1 MSAKNPEKKIK
12 KTDKTENFALSEQPE
27 SWFANG
33 LHRFMIV
40 FSVMWFGIVA
50 VYITEFFGWDNLFS
64 MVPNEF
70 SGFMAGMTLPLAIVW
85 VVMAYID
92 RGSSFRNETQML
104 RDSLNR
110 VIFPDSNGRDATK
123 MIADAIKAQV
133 SDLKETTRDV
143 CAQADVIKRDLSDR
157 IAEMKSLA
165 GELYTYSS
173 QTMQELN
180 SEIKKLVEN
189 FTFVAEKAASTT
201 ADFRVNTMQIRED
214 SEQLSN
220 IMKPMV
226 NEMVTAAENIK
237 EVVNVNNENIE
248 KAQAQ
253 LNNYSESSQL
263 AIGRIIESWA
273 EKGENLEKTFLRTAE
288 NCEELFHRLDSGISH
303 IETSINEQKNVV
315 EQQSA
320 ILDKNSGYLDKKL
333 GEYGKLISLE
343 VEAMIERSNT
353 LEQNIQTQMK
363 NMREASTQTEEIF
376 GRLGSDIANKRQL
389 LETEGSRMIN
399 NIHLTIGTLGDEVS
413 RLQDFY
419 KNTQDKNS
427 ELGKVFS
434 SIAQTLKEMEDGLLA
449 SVNNFSTK
457 AGGVVDKFNEVNSLV
472 SGNIGKLSETAD
484 SIASQSKTNAGLLIE
499 QDEYVNK
506 ALGSL
511 KQISTQ
517 ISALNKDMS
526 ASAGNI
532 GKTLSVYENKMS
544 AFSKVLGEHLTDLNE
559 NYDKTQKQY
568 DEFNQKFKVASIDT
582 FMKNS
587 ADIISELETISIDI
601 NSIFNKTGDDEVL
614 WKKYYEGDHSVF
626 VRYLSKNM
634 TKKEVIAVREDY
646 EKKPDFR
653 VVVDK
658 YLDDFNSLIEAAC
671 SNNRASTLL
680 ALISGS
686 DIGKVYYIL
695 SRALGKVN

>member
-1 MSAKNPEKKIK
+1 MSAKNPEKKLK
-12 KTDKTENFALSEQPE
+12 KAEKTENFTLPEQPE

-50 VYITEFFGWDNLFS
+50 VYITKFFGWDNLFS

-70 SGFMAGMTLPLAIVW
+70 SGFMAGITLPLAIVW

-104 RDSLNR
+104 RDSLNQI
-110 VIFPDSNGRDATK
+110 IFPDSNGNAATK

-157 IAEMKSLA
+157 ITEMKSLA
-165 GELYTYSS
+165 GELDTYSS

-180 SEIKKLVEN
+180 SEIKKLVDN

-201 ADFRVNTMQIRED
+201 ADFRVNTLQIRED

-237 EVVNVNNENIE
+237 EVVNVNNENIA

-303 IETSINEQKNVV
+303 IETSINEQKTVV
-315 EQQSA
+315 EKQSA

-353 LEQNIQTQMK
+353 LEQNIQSQMK
-363 NMREASTQTEEIF
+363 SIRDVSSQTEEIF
-376 GRLGSDIANKRQL
+376 GQLGTDISDKRQL
-389 LETEGSRMIN
+389 LETEGSRMVN
-399 NIHLTIGTLGDEVS
+399 NINLTVGNLGEEVT
-413 RLQDFY
+413 RLQNFY

-427 ELGKVFS
+427 EMGKLFTSVS
-434 SIAQTLKEMEDGLLA
+434 QTLKEMEDSLSA
-449 SVNNFSTK
+449 SVDNFNEK
-457 AGGVVDKFNEVNSLV
+457 AGNIINQLNETNGLV
-472 SGNIGKLSETAD
+472 SGNIGKLSETAE
-484 SIASQSKTNAGLLIE
+484 IITGQSKTNAGLLIE

-506 ALGSL
+506 SLASL
-511 KQISTQ
+511 KQISSQ
-517 ISALNKDMS
+517 ISSLNKDMT
-526 ASAGNI
+526 ATAGSL
-532 GKTLSVYENKMS
+532 GKTLSAYENKMA
-544 AFSKVLGEHLTDLNE
+544 AFNKVVGEHLTNLND

-601 NSIFNKTGDDEVL
+601 NSIFNKTGDDEAL

-658 YLDDFNSLIEAAC
+658 YLDDFNSLIEAAR